1 MDQKFLPS
9 EKVLFKLGAKVNH
22 DLMTGETHTV
32 DAEREVEYPWAW
44 YLQLRED
51 AFNENNNYSTMLGR
65 TVEVLGKPDY
75 EEYEDT
81 TGGKI
86 MVPVRPKPKK
96 AASQPAN
103 PAKATAAQVKAAA
116 AATATA
122 TTPAVPAET
131 TGTAPAEDAAAAAES
146 DEKPA

>member
-1 MDQKFLPS
+1 MDQKFKPTD
-9 EKVLFKLGAKVNH
+9 KVLFRLGAKVNH
-22 DLMTGETHTV
+22 DMLSGETHTV

-75 EEYEDT
+75 EDYEDT
-81 TGGKI
+81 TGVIIK
-86 MVPVRPKPKK
+86 VPVQAKKK
-96 AASQPAN
+96 AAAQPAN

-116 AATATA
+116 AAAA
-122 TTPAVPAET
+122 TTPAVPAQT
-131 TGTAPAEDAAAAAES
+131 TGTAPAEDAAPAAES